1 MKSESQLLLIEGS
14 DSFSSLNSKVGES
27 VENNSVPARYT
38 MNVCNEYLIDISKT
52 LLRNLNLIYAW

>member
-27 VENNSVPARYT
+27 VENNSVPTRYT
-38 MNVCNEYLIDISKT
+38 MNVCNEYFLDFSKT
-52 LLRNLNLIYAW
+52 LLRNLTPPTI